1 MANKYKPGYSDI
13 LIEAFNAGLIIKGMG
28 EIPVN
33 KLFIL
38 GSFILGL
45 SNPGF
50 WFLGLAL
57 EFIYLWFLTSNPRF
71 QNYVQAK
78 KLSQIA
84 ESRSIKMNEVVASL
98 TPDNHSRLKRLNAN
112 LADINKLMTWNT
124 DQGSGFMNQNRQET
138 LSQLPSIFLKLLK
151 TKQLIEESLQR
162 TKENEI
168 NSEIRKLEQQLKDN
182 VSPALAKS
190 LNSNLEIHR
199 KRLENLGVA
208 KENEMLVEMELQRI
222 ENQLKMVRE
231 GIPLDS
237 SPEGLSSNI
246 DQINNYLGETQAW
259 INSNS
264 DFLRKL
270 SGPPIGEPENDT
282 DSEPVSPPAGRETE

>member
-57 EFIYLWFLTSNPRF
+57 EFIYLWFLTTNPRF

-78 KLSQIA
+78 KLSEIS
-84 ESRSIKMNEVVASL
+84 ESRSAKMNELVASL

-168 NSEIRKLEQQLKDN
+168 NGEIRKLEQQLKDN

-282 DSEPVSPPAGRETE
+282 DSEPVAPPAGRETE

>member
-57 EFIYLWFLTSNPRF
+57 EFIYLWFLTTNPRF

-78 KLSQIA
+78 KLSEIS
-84 ESRSIKMNEVVASL
+84 ESRSAKMNELVASL

-168 NSEIRKLEQQLKDN
+168 NGEIRKLEQQLKDN

-222 ENQLKMVRE
+222 ENQLKMVRD

-237 SPEGLSSNI
+237 SPEGLSSHI
-246 DQINNYLGETQAW
+246 DQITNYLGETQAW

>member
-1 MANKYKPGYSDI
+1 MAPQYKPGYSDY
-13 LIEAFNAGLIIKGMG
+13 LSEAFNAGLVIKGMG

-57 EFIYLWFLTSNPRF
+57 EFVYLWFLSSNVRF
-71 QNYVQAK
+71 QKYVQAK
-78 KLSQIA
+78 QLSQIA
-84 ESRSIKMNEVVASL
+84 ESRSIKMNEVIASL
-98 TPDNHSRLKRLNAN
+98 NPDNHARLKRLNAN

-124 DQGSGFMNQNRQET
+124 DQSAGFMNQSRQET

-151 TKQLIEESLQR
+151 TKQLNEESLQR
-162 TKENEI
+162 TKESEI
-168 NSEIRKLEQQLKDN
+168 TGEIRKLEQQLKGEI
-182 VSPALAKS
+182 SPALEKT
-190 LNSNLEIHR
+190 LKGNLEIHKR
-199 KRLENLGVA
+199 RLENLSKA
-208 KENEMLVEMELQRI
+208 KENEQIVEMELQRI

-237 SPEGLSSNI
+237 SPEGLSANI
-246 DQINNYLGETQAW
+246 DQINNYLGETQDW

-264 DFLRKL
+264 VFLRKL
-270 SGPPIGEPENDT
+270 SGPPIGEPEYENE
-282 DSEPVSPPAGRETE
+282 SEPVVPPPGRETE